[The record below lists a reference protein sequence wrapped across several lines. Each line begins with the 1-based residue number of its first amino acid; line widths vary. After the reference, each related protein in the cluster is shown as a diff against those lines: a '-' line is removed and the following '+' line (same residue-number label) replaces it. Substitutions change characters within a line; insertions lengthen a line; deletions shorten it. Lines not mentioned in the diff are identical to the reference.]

1 MSESSP
7 SPPSPS
13 PSPIPDDERGASEV
27 LGYVFVFTLVVAS
40 IGVVTVGGFSTLAD
54 VSTAER
60 VQNSQQA
67 FDILHD
73 NMAELYTENAPSR
86 ATEISLGDSEL
97 FYGEN
102 VTVNVT
108 VDSGGTSNSIVY
120 EVRPVVKRLGNDRE
134 TIYEA
139 GGTFRT
145 TRQSGVVVRD
155 PPFTFRSNSVH
166 ITIPALRAD
175 AVRSLSG
182 SSVLVR
188 GRVTDRT
195 LEARETGGVDKVVV
209 SVTSPRYEEWETFL
223 SDQPNI
229 DTCSV
234 DDSANRVECT
244 SDSSAPDT
252 VYVMAHE
259 IELSLIP

>member
-1 MSESSP
+1 MSE
-7 SPPSPS
+7 PPRSLPL
-13 PSPIPDDERGASEV
+13 PVPDDERGASEV
-27 LGYVFVFTLVVAS
+27 LGYVFVFTLIVAS
-40 IGVVTVGGFSTLAD
+40 IGVVTIGGFSSLAD
-54 VSTAER
+54 VSTAEQ
-60 VQNSQQA
+60 VQNSEQA
-67 FDILHD
+67 FDVLHD
-73 NMAELYTENAPSR
+73 NMGELYTENAPSR
-86 ATEISLGDSEL
+86 ATEIALGDSEL

-108 VDSGGTSNSIVY
+108 VDDGSPESIVY
-120 EVRPVVKRLGNDRE
+120 EARPVVKRLDNERE
-134 TIYEA
+134 IIYEV
-139 GGTFRT
+139 GGIFRT

-155 PPFTFRSNSVH
+155 PPFTFRSNSIH

-175 AVRSLSG
+175 AVRGLSG
-182 SSVLVR
+182 STVLVR

-195 LEARETGGVDKVVV
+195 LEARETSGVNKVVV
-209 SVTSPRYEEWETFL
+209 NITSPRYEEWEKFL
-223 SDQPNI
+223 SEQPNI

-244 SDSSAPDT
+244 SDSSVPDT

>member
-1 MSESSP
+1 MSE

-13 PSPIPDDERGASEV
+13 PSSQIPNDERGASEV
-27 LGYVFVFTLVVAS
+27 LGYVFVFTLVVGS
-40 IGVVTVGGFSTLAD
+40 IGVVTVGGSSTLAD
-54 VSTAER
+54 VSTAEQ

-108 VDSGGTSNSIVY
+108 VVDSGGNSNSVVY

-134 TIYEA
+134 IVYEA

-209 SVTSPRYEEWETFL
+209 NVTSPRYEEWETFL
-223 SDQPNI
+223 NDQPNI
-229 DTCSV
+229 DACSV
-234 DDSANRVECT
+234 DDPANRVECT

-252 VYVMAHE
+252 VYVMVHE